1 MRVSREA
8 RREIRQR
15 MNADMQAGMAV
26 RDVAVKYGGYSEEY
40 VREVARAG
48 MVTPIRARSTN
59 VLRREAALREL
70 HSLCIPQRKCA
81 VLMRMGTAS
90 ISIMARRIGLKFSKA
105 WGRSTDPRRLETMAA
120 LYKAG
125 YTLERIGAQFGITR
139 ERVRQVL
146 AKHKGMNRQS
156 GGHYAT
162 SEARKLRE
170 AARKNARYIAKYG
183 CTFEQWQSVRDYG
196 RQTGAGRCRTPLGAF
211 INQKNNAKHRGIGW
225 ELKFWQW
232 WTIWQQSGH
241 WDDRG
246 RGQGYAM
253 CRVGDAGPYAAGNVY
268 IATSIQN
275 SSEAQQNR
283 KRNRDLPIGVRETKS
298 GRYAASRC
306 IGGVKLRL
314 GTHDTPELAYA
325 AYLMAGDQPRAAA

>member
-1 MRVSREA
+1 MSLTIGQK
-8 RREIRQR
+8 RRI
-15 MNADMQAGMAV
+15 
-26 RDVAVKYGGYSEEY
+26 
-40 VREVARAG
+40 
-48 MVTPIRARSTN
+48 I
-59 VLRREAALREL
+59 LREL
-70 HSLCIPQRKCA
+70 HSLQVQQAHCA
-81 VLMRMGTAS
+81 RLFGVSRPYVSVLAQS
-90 ISIMARRIGLKFSKA
+90 VGLKFSKT
-105 WGRSTDPRRLETMAA
+105 WGRKLGESDQRRVEEMAA

-125 YTLERIGAQFGITR
+125 YTLERIGAQYGITR

-146 AKHKGMNRQS
+146 TKHKGMNRQS

-170 AARKNARYIAKYG
+170 VARKNARYIAKYG